1 MGEFAAWW
9 YGVLSQ
15 ASQGLIYRIDAL
27 AEEVNLP
34 LVSAFLFG
42 LIGATSP
49 CQLSTNLSALAYVS
63 RQAEGGRGLT
73 AAAAYAL
80 GKVAVYT
87 AVGAIII
94 SLGLQL
100 QNMAIPVVVTARKA
114 LGPLMVVVGLVM
126 LGWLTLRA
134 RFGQRLAARLA
145 GRLPTAGLGGAFLL
159 GVVFSLAFCPTLF
172 WLFFGLTIPLALQAT
187 AGWTFPGLFAL
198 GTVVPLLGAAAAL
211 SAGFGVAEALGGRM
225 GRVQRVVGK
234 VAGAVFILAGV
245 NDTLTYWF
253 L

>member
-1 MGEFAAWW
+1 MGELAAWW

-15 ASQGLIYRIDAL
+15 LSEGLVYRIDAL
-27 AEEVNLP
+27 AEQVNLP
-34 LVSAFLFG
+34 LASAFLFG

-49 CQLSTNLSALAYVS
+49 CQLTTNLSALAYVS
-63 RQAEGGRGLT
+63 RQAQGRRGLV
-73 AAAAYAL
+73 AAFAYAL

-87 AVGAIII
+87 AAGAIII
-94 SLGLQL
+94 VLGFRLQAA
-100 QNMAIPVVVTARKA
+100 AIPVVVTARKL

-126 LGWLTLRA
+126 LGWLPLRT

-187 AGWTFPGLFAL
+187 AGWAFPGLFAL
-198 GTVVPLLGAAAAL
+198 GTVVPLLGAAAAV
-211 SAGFGVAEALGGRM
+211 SAGFGVAEAIGGRA
-225 GRVQRVVGK
+225 GRVQRIVGK

>member
-15 ASQGLIYRIDAL
+15 LSQGLIYRIDAL
-27 AEEVNLP
+27 AEQVNLP

-49 CQLSTNLSALAYVS
+49 CQLTTNLSALAYVS
-63 RQAEGGRGLT
+63 RQAQGGRGL
-73 AAAAYAL
+73 AAAVAYAL

-87 AVGAIII
+87 AAGAIII
-94 SLGLQL
+94 FLGLKL
-100 QNMAIPVVVTARKA
+100 QAAAIPVVVTARKA
-114 LGPLMVVVGLVM
+114 LGPLMIVVGLVI
-126 LGWLTLRA
+126 LGWLPLRT

-145 GRLPTAGLGGAFLL
+145 GRLPTAGPGGAFLL

-225 GRVQRVVGK
+225 GWVQRIVGK

-245 NDTLTYWF
+245 NDTMTYWF

>member
-9 YGVLSQ
+9 YGILSQ
-15 ASQGLIYRIDAL
+15 LSQGLIYRIDAL

-63 RQAEGGRGLT
+63 RQVQGRRGL
-73 AAAAYAL
+73 AAAVAYAL

-87 AVGAIII
+87 TVGAIIVY
-94 SLGLQL
+94 LGLQL
-100 QNMAIPVVVTARKA
+100 QHVAIPVVVTARKL
-114 LGPLMVVVGLVM
+114 LGLLMLVVGLVF
-126 LGWLTLRA
+126 LGWLPLRT
-134 RFGQRLAARLA
+134 RFGQGLAARLA

-234 VAGAVFILAGV
+234 VAGAIFILAGV